1 MSTGKET
8 FAPPASHP
16 PRGSSDRAVMRTG
29 LLVSIATGV
38 FQYLNSWIRLAL
50 IPGDVEYHVRQFD
63 FQHAVHVTLL
73 NSLLAALVLAAM
85 WVLGMRLRNS
95 RIAETLHFFV
105 LAVLAI
111 TIFRSILLVIPAT
124 GSFAVDFGNFW
135 VDALAC
141 AVAIAAQRLVN
152 FGPAALVQATRIA
165 APVSVA
171 SIAMLAA
178 LIFPVLFS
186 LGRER
191 SPAGMDAPANA
202 MLASGRTTSGRVEHV
217 PRILWVIFDEF
228 DASVAFENRPA
239 SMKLPHIDR
248 FRREAVSFRHAVSPS
263 AHTVT
268 AIPSLLTG
276 ISFSGVARKRE
287 SDLVLTVT
295 AGGKEYS
302 FRETPNVIDWANAA
316 GVPVTIVGW
325 THPYCRIFGSKLAQC
340 AWFENPYM
348 SRAQT
353 WATTLQ
359 SLSWPKG
366 VAAQMWQEARG
377 ATADPCDQTGLRNLT
392 AMEYEGIRS
401 TLRSIVANQ
410 RAKVRE
416 FLRSGVGGL
425 QILHLATPHPPGN
438 GFSPASA
445 TSRNGEGDTSFVAN
459 YSIADSIFGEIRA
472 ILEERGEWDSTL
484 VILTSDHGLRSFWE
498 EIGCMS
504 NEDRQMLAHRNEL
517 SVPLMLKWPG
527 GGSAASVEEPVS
539 TLILAPL
546 VHAYLRREIRTHGEF
561 NAYLEQEMLRQAETQ
576 LAERRLSR

>member
-1 MSTGKET
+1 MVIERDA
-8 FAPPASHP
+8 FARPASHP
-16 PRGSSDRAVMRTG
+16 GTGSSDRAVMRTG
-29 LLVSIATGV
+29 LLVSFATGV

-63 FQHAVHVTLL
+63 FQHVVHVTLL
-73 NSLLAALVLAAM
+73 NSLLAALVLAAI

-111 TIFRSILLVIPAT
+111 TIFRSILLVIPGT

-141 AVAIAAQRLVN
+141 AVAIVAQRLVK
-152 FGPAALVQATRIA
+152 FDPAALARATRVA

-178 LIFPVLFS
+178 LILPVLVS

-191 SPAGMDAPANA
+191 APAGIDAPANA
-202 MLASGRTTSGRVEHV
+202 MLASGGTVSDRVEHT

-239 SMKLPHIDR
+239 SMKLPHIDH
-248 FRREAVSFRHAVSPS
+248 FLQETVSFRHAVSPS

-287 SDLVLTVT
+287 SDLVLTAT
-295 AGGKEYS
+295 TGGSEYS

-348 SRAQT
+348 SSAQT

-359 SLSWPKG
+359 SLSWPKA

-377 ATADPCDQTGLRNLT
+377 ATADPCDETGLRNLT
-392 AMEYEGIRS
+392 AMGYEGIR
-401 TLRSIVANQ
+401 TTFRSIVENQ
-410 RAKVRE
+410 RTKVRE
-416 FLRSGVGGL
+416 FLRSGVTGL
-425 QILHLATPHPPGN
+425 RILHLATPKPLGVSN
-438 GFSPASA
+438 SPSTEASGHHGA
-445 TSRNGEGDTSFVAN
+445 GASFASD
-459 YSIADSIFGEIRA
+459 YEIADSFFGEIRSL
-472 ILEERGEWDSTL
+472 LEERGEWDSTF

-527 GGSAASVEEPVS
+527 GGSAVSVEQPVS

-546 VHAYLRREIRTHGEF
+546 VHAYLRREIRTPGEF
-561 NAYLEQEMLRQAETQ
+561 NAYLEQAMLRQAETQ